1 MKSLLENPT
10 DDFGNMFI
18 DPDFADIVSFII
30 SDINLWHTLIN
41 EASWLVH
48 YKTNDDYRK
57 TFEEYFNDVNDVIAP
72 TRIEYNEIV
81 EKIIFKA
88 LIKSFNAYIEEKL
101 KI

>member
-1 MKSLLENPT
+1 MH
-10 DDFGNMFI
+10 I

-48 YKTNDDYRK
+48 YKTNGNYRE
-57 TFEEYFNDVNDVIAP
+57 TFEEYFNDVNCVIAP

-81 EKIIFKA
+81 EKIISKA
-88 LIKSFNAYIEEKL
+88 LIRSFNNYINEKL
-101 KI
+101 KK